1 MVIDEKQSENY
12 IDVYFDNVNINS
24 GATASHGTTKR
35 VNASGFVSV
44 EEGQTK
50 TVNLG
55 VWSFYANSVSGQ
67 IVALKIK

>member
-12 IDVYFDNVNINS
+12 IDVYFDNVNISS
-24 GATASHGTTKR
+24 GASASNGTTKR
-35 VNASGFVSV
+35 VNVSGFVSV

-55 VWSFYANSVSGQ
+55 VWSKNANSVSGQ